1 MSRLP
6 RPLAATALALSLSA
20 CATPFPMGVLY
31 TDVDVPAG
39 AAAGTSATKEGRA
52 CIQSYFGLIATGDGS
67 VDTAKREG
75 GITRIASVDVE
86 VSNILG
92 FIGEYC
98 TVVRGN

>member
-1 MSRLP
+1 MNRTF
-6 RPLAATALALSLSA
+6 RALAATALLLSVSA
-20 CATPFPMGVLY
+20 CATPYPLGILY

-39 AAAGTSATKEGRA
+39 AGDSTSATKEGRA

-67 VDTAKREG
+67 VATAKQAG